1 MKIKQQK
8 QVKSY
13 LIEEFGP
20 NKGNEIFDK
29 QEKELYKIIKI
40 SNQYKTYSKKYH
52 YYTHRTKGCCRLFF
66 VFEYV

>member
-29 QEKELYKIIKI
+29 QEKELYKIIENTKDKNRK
-40 SNQYKTYSKKYH
+40 SNEN
-52 YYTHRTKGCCRLFF
+52 THSNNSTTNCFYIKS
-66 VFEYV
+66 Y

>member
-29 QEKELYKIIKI
+29 QEKELYKIIK
-40 SNQYKTYSKKYH
+40 K
-52 YYTHRTKGCCRLFF
+52 TKG
-66 VFEYV
+66 

>member
-29 QEKELYKIIKI
+29 QEKELYKIIA
-40 SNQYKTYSKKYH
+40 SNERSTD
-52 YYTHRTKGCCRLFF
+52 
-66 VFEYV
+66 

>member
-29 QEKELYKIIKI
+29 QEKNFIKLLR
-40 SNQYKTYSKKYH
+40 S
-52 YYTHRTKGCCRLFF
+52 F
-66 VFEYV
+66 

>member
-29 QEKELYKIIKI
+29 QEKEVFKLFTKFKYFSRYLIKVITNVLRTPIPYKM
-40 SNQYKTYSKKYH
+40 
-52 YYTHRTKGCCRLFF
+52 R
-66 VFEYV
+66 VFR

>member
-29 QEKELYKIIKI
+29 QEKELYKIIK
-40 SNQYKTYSKKYH
+40 KTFSPKKFDSKR
-52 YYTHRTKGCCRLFF
+52 THCDKDCGCS
-66 VFEYV
+66 

>member
-29 QEKELYKIIKI
+29 QEKELYKIIKKTKKLLGFTFLFCRTKFQSQLI
-40 SNQYKTYSKKYH
+40 SNHCYK
-52 YYTHRTKGCCRLFF
+52 F
-66 VFEYV
+66 

>member
-20 NKGNEIFDK
+20 NKGNEILSVSFR
-29 QEKELYKIIKI
+29 Q
-40 SNQYKTYSKKYH
+40 
-52 YYTHRTKGCCRLFF
+52 
-66 VFEYV
+66 

>member
-29 QEKELYKIIKI
+29 QEKKNFIKLLKKQKIKQKIK
-40 SNQYKTYSKKYH
+40 
-52 YYTHRTKGCCRLFF
+52 
-66 VFEYV
+66 

>member
-1 MKIKQQK
+1 MKKSNKQK

-29 QEKELYKIIKI
+29 QEKNFIKLLKNKDKTE
-40 SNQYKTYSKKYH
+40 NQMKTLIQNNSTTNCFYIKSY
-52 YYTHRTKGCCRLFF
+52 
-66 VFEYV
+66 

>member
-8 QVKSY
+8 LLKSY

-29 QEKELYKIIKI
+29 QEFSVETINLIQNKLSLSTI
-40 SNQYKTYSKKYH
+40 N
-52 YYTHRTKGCCRLFF
+52 
-66 VFEYV
+66 